1 MSLINF
7 SPVCGSLNINVENC
21 TLGWC
26 GGNAIGSD
34 YGYVTNFNIINNE
47 IGYCGNYGVAARMA
61 GPVVVSNNYIHD
73 CGLITWQAPGVRVS
87 TNATVIQNNLFNFHT
102 SAIADH
108 DVDNCRFLYNSISNC
123 MTTEE
128 DMGGYYQYFGS
139 ATAIPHT
146 VGNIIRSN
154 LFQSVG
160 TNYNVS
166 GGDPRNFYRPAVYLD
181 EQSSNTVV
189 DHNITLGCPTPF
201 FCNIAHSNAVLN
213 NVFVNTN
220 TPDSTGYAGWVRMYA
235 SSDTTQ
241 PNLVGQNVYY
251 ACGKNLVDNPAVWG
265 SWAGNLFWSTT
276 GLTGNV
282 PAGAT
287 IANPLFTG
295 LSAGNVTY
303 QSGSVAPGLG
313 IIPLTFAQQTLGVG
327 NSSSPSPSN
336 AVITWANP
344 ASIVYGPA
352 LSSSQLD
359 ATANVPGT
367 FFYTPALGAV
377 LPAGSQTLSVTFT
390 PSNTALY
397 NGASATVTLSVL
409 PAALTVT
416 ATSQS
421 KTYGAA
427 LPALSATYSGFV
439 NGDTAASLT
448 TPVSLATPA
457 TAASPVGSYS
467 ITASGAAG
475 SNYTIVYVNNSLTVT
490 RASLTITA
498 NSQSKVYGAALPAL
512 TAGYSGFVNGDTAAS
527 LTTPVTLATTATA
540 ASPVGSYSITAS
552 GAAGSNYTIVYVN
565 NSLTVTRASLTI
577 TANSQSKVYGAA
589 LPALTAGYSGF
600 VNGDTA
606 ASLTTPVTLATTAT
620 AASPV
625 GSYSITAS
633 GAAGS
638 NYTIVYVNSSI
649 TVTRA
654 SLTITANNLTKMY
667 GAALPAL
674 TASYSGFVNGDTT
687 ASLTIPVSL
696 ATTATASS
704 PIGTYPITAAG
715 ATSPNYAISFVNGTL
730 TVAQNV
736 LTITANNQSKVY
748 GAALPTL
755 TASYSGFING
765 DTVSNLTT
773 PASLATTATTNS
785 PAGSYSI
792 TASGAASSNYTIVY
806 VNGSLTVTPASLTIT
821 ANNQSKVYGAALP
834 ALTASYSGF
843 INGDT
848 VSNLTTPANLATT
861 ATAGSPAG
869 SYSITAR
876 SAASSNYT
884 FVYVN
889 GSLTVTPA
897 RLTISANNE
906 SMCKGSTVPALT
918 ATYASF
924 VNGDTTASLST
935 PASLLTTATS
945 ASAQGTYP
953 IVVNAAG
960 SANYTI
966 TFVNGA
972 LTVTAPQLVSISV
985 TAPTNVLCLGQSQQ
999 LAATGV
1005 FTDQS
1010 TQNLSSNVTWLSS
1023 ASTVASISTSGL
1035 SLAVSAGAATLSAQ
1049 QSNVV
1054 GSFNLTVA
1062 SSAATTTQ
1070 SFTNSSYLNIPT
1082 GGGVGNPY
1090 PSSLVVAGVQG
1101 TVSSITVGLGLF
1113 NDTFPTNTAVLLVS
1127 PAGQS
1132 LLLMANAGG
1141 TKSFQGAALTFSGA
1155 ATAKLPLSSQI
1166 TSGTYLPTFY
1176 GNAPTLPGPAP
1187 AGPYSTNLSVFNGIS
1202 ANGTWTLFVLNCAPA
1217 AGGSIGVW
1225 TLNVTTTNAP
1235 AQAQA
1240 QVESF
1245 TNSSYLNIP
1254 TGGGGGNPYPSSLV
1268 VSGLQGTVS
1277 NLTVGLSSFNATFPT
1292 NTAVLLVSPA
1302 GQSVVLMANAGGTYS
1317 LKNAALTFSGAATA
1331 RLPLSSQIT
1340 SGTYLPT
1347 FYGTAPTLPAPAPV
1361 GPYSTNLSVFNGI
1374 SPNGTWTLFVEN
1386 CANAAGGYIGVWTL
1400 NITTTATAQTE
1411 LAAASSVT
1419 TANPV
1424 TIANLMV
1431 AGGQVQLTLQGQ
1443 PGQAYL
1449 LESST
1454 DLLNWQPLA
1463 TNALTDALS
1472 VIVDPSPAMSTQK
1485 FYRLK

>member
-1 MSLINF
+1 M
-7 SPVCGSLNINVENC
+7 
-21 TLGWC
+21 
-26 GGNAIGSD
+26 
-34 YGYVTNFNIINNE
+34 
-47 IGYCGNYGVAARMA
+47 
-61 GPVVVSNNYIHD
+61 
-73 CGLITWQAPGVRVS
+73 
-87 TNATVIQNNLFNFHT
+87 
-102 SAIADH
+102 
-108 DVDNCRFLYNSISNC
+108 
-123 MTTEE
+123 
-128 DMGGYYQYFGS
+128 
-139 ATAIPHT
+139 
-146 VGNIIRSN
+146 
-154 LFQSVG
+154 
-160 TNYNVS
+160 
-166 GGDPRNFYRPAVYLD
+166 
-181 EQSSNTVV
+181 
-189 DHNITLGCPTPF
+189 
-201 FCNIAHSNAVLN
+201 
-213 NVFVNTN
+213 
-220 TPDSTGYAGWVRMYA
+220 
-235 SSDTTQ
+235 
-241 PNLVGQNVYY
+241 
-251 ACGKNLVDNPAVWG
+251 
-265 SWAGNLFWSTT
+265 
-276 GLTGNV
+276 
-282 PAGAT
+282 
-287 IANPLFTG
+287 
-295 LSAGNVTY
+295 
-303 QSGSVAPGLG
+303 
-313 IIPLTFAQQTLGVG
+313 
-327 NSSSPSPSN
+327 
-336 AVITWANP
+336 
-344 ASIVYGPA
+344 
-352 LSSSQLD
+352 
-359 ATANVPGT
+359 
-367 FFYTPALGAV
+367 
-377 LPAGSQTLSVTFT
+377 
-390 PSNTALY
+390 
-397 NGASATVTLSVL
+397 
-409 PAALTVT
+409 
-416 ATSQS
+416 
-421 KTYGAA
+421 
-427 LPALSATYSGFV
+427 
-439 NGDTAASLT
+439 
-448 TPVSLATPA
+448 
-457 TAASPVGSYS
+457 
-467 ITASGAAG
+467 
-475 SNYTIVYVNNSLTVT
+475 
-490 RASLTITA
+490 
-498 NSQSKVYGAALPAL
+498 
-512 TAGYSGFVNGDTAAS
+512 
-527 LTTPVTLATTATA
+527 
-540 ASPVGSYSITAS
+540 
-552 GAAGSNYTIVYVN
+552 
-565 NSLTVTRASLTI
+565 TRASLTI

-748 GAALPTL
+748 GAALP
-755 TASYSGFING
+755 S
-765 DTVSNLTT
+765 
-773 PASLATTATTNS
+773 
-785 PAGSYSI
+785 
-792 TASGAASSNYTIVY
+792 
-806 VNGSLTVTPASLTIT
+806 
-821 ANNQSKVYGAALP
+821 
-834 ALTASYSGF
+834 LTASYSGF

-1132 LLLMANAGG
+1132 LLLMANAGEPNPF
-1141 TKSFQGAALTFSGA
+1141 KVPPLPSVAPRPPNCLCPARSHREPIFQPSMGMPQPCLVRLRRDLIPPTCPCSTGF
-1155 ATAKLPLSSQI
+1155 LPME
-1166 TSGTYLPTFY
+1166 P
-1176 GNAPTLPGPAP
+1176 
-1187 AGPYSTNLSVFNGIS
+1187 
-1202 ANGTWTLFVLNCAPA
+1202 
-1217 AGGSIGVW
+1217 
-1225 TLNVTTTNAP
+1225 
-1235 AQAQA
+1235 
-1240 QVESF
+1240 
-1245 TNSSYLNIP
+1245 
-1254 TGGGGGNPYPSSLV
+1254 
-1268 VSGLQGTVS
+1268 
-1277 NLTVGLSSFNATFPT
+1277 GLS
-1292 NTAVLLVSPA
+1292 L
-1302 GQSVVLMANAGGTYS
+1302 
-1317 LKNAALTFSGAATA
+1317 
-1331 RLPLSSQIT
+1331 
-1340 SGTYLPT
+1340 
-1347 FYGTAPTLPAPAPV
+1347 
-1361 GPYSTNLSVFNGI
+1361 
-1374 SPNGTWTLFVEN
+1374 
-1386 CANAAGGYIGVWTL
+1386 C
-1400 NITTTATAQTE
+1400 
-1411 LAAASSVT
+1411 
-1419 TANPV
+1419 
-1424 TIANLMV
+1424 
-1431 AGGQVQLTLQGQ
+1431 
-1443 PGQAYL
+1443 
-1449 LESST
+1449 
-1454 DLLNWQPLA
+1454 
-1463 TNALTDALS
+1463 
-1472 VIVDPSPAMSTQK
+1472 
-1485 FYRLK
+1485 

>member
-1 MSLINF
+1 
-7 SPVCGSLNINVENC
+7 
-21 TLGWC
+21 
-26 GGNAIGSD
+26 
-34 YGYVTNFNIINNE
+34 
-47 IGYCGNYGVAARMA
+47 
-61 GPVVVSNNYIHD
+61 
-73 CGLITWQAPGVRVS
+73 
-87 TNATVIQNNLFNFHT
+87 
-102 SAIADH
+102 
-108 DVDNCRFLYNSISNC
+108 LYNSISNC

-448 TPVSLATPA
+448 TPVSLATP
-457 TAASPVGSYS
+457 
-467 ITASGAAG
+467 
-475 SNYTIVYVNNSLTVT
+475 
-490 RASLTITA
+490 
-498 NSQSKVYGAALPAL
+498 
-512 TAGYSGFVNGDTAAS
+512 
-527 LTTPVTLATTATA
+527 ATA